1 MTWGGTVQ
9 NVKNDYAAWM
19 GLGPGGLP
27 ANVGG
32 WLITTALRPLAR
44 RDPLT
49 VAGTASPGLHWH
61 LEPRSGQRPS
71 IAPHPIPHRQLTD
84 RGTPASIERL
94 TAAVTEHAGS
104 ELPFHMERSRFER
117 RGDALYVSDINAAA
131 PWISRTKGEVLHLHE
146 SEGSMHVV
154 MQPDDAQTVISAG
167 WGELHPLAGR
177 PVLGLPETYVF
188 LYAPR
193 DSDDIYGIEQI
204 IRRAVST
211 ARA

>member
-1 MTWGGTVQ
+1 MH
-9 NVKNDYAAWM
+9 D
-19 GLGPGGLP
+19 
-27 ANVGG
+27 
-32 WLITTALRPLAR
+32 
-44 RDPLT
+44 
-49 VAGTASPGLHWH
+49 
-61 LEPRSGQRPS
+61 
-71 IAPHPIPHRQLTD
+71 
-84 RGTPASIERL
+84 
-94 TAAVTEHAGS
+94 
-104 ELPFHMERSRFER
+104 
-117 RGDALYVSDINAAA
+117 
-131 PWISRTKGEVLHLHE
+131 

-193 DSDDIYGIEQI
+193 DSDDVHGIELI